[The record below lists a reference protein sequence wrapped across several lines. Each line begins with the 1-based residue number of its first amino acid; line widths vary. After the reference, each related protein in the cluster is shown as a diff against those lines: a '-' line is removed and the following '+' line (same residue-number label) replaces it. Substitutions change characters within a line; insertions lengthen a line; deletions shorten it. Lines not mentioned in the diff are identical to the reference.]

1 MFLEIE
7 NLNKSYGENLIL
19 DNLSLKIEKNSMT
32 SIIGESGCGKSTL
45 MNILGFLDVFDS
57 GVYKI
62 LEHKNINPHS
72 KMAMLI
78 RRETI
83 GFLYQNYALIDQ
95 LSVYENL
102 KIATKYNTKWTKQSD
117 RVKMEEIL
125 ESVNLK
131 KEYLGK
137 KIYELSG
144 GEQQRV
150 AIARLIIKPC
160 SLILAD
166 EPTGS
171 LDVKNK
177 NMVLN
182 LLCELNKMNKTII
195 IVTHDMDTKNICTNS
210 IMI

>member
-7 NLNKSYGENLIL
+7 NLKKSYGENLVL
-19 DNLSLKIEKNSMT
+19 NNLSFKIEKNSMT

-45 MNILGFLDVFDS
+45 MNILGFLDEFDS
-57 GVYKI
+57 GDYKI
-62 LEHKNINPHS
+62 LEHKNVNPHG
-72 KMAMLI
+72 KTAMLI
-78 RRETI
+78 RRKTI

-102 KIATKYNTKWTKQSD
+102 KIATKYNTEWKKQENKV
-117 RVKMEEIL
+117 RMEEIL
-125 ESVNLK
+125 ELVNLK
-131 KEYLGK
+131 KEYLEK
-137 KIYELSG
+137 KVYELSG

-171 LDVKNK
+171 LDTKNK
-177 NMVLN
+177 NIVLN
-182 LLCELNKMNKTII
+182 LLCELNKRNKTII